1 MAPPSVHWHLA
12 DVDICKSELRE
23 PAAHIV
29 VVGFAAVDITSQST
43 TSKKFSATTYPGR
56 NHLSLGGVARN
67 MAECAHRLFPS
78 YGPSP
83 RGPSPSAVRLVSP
96 VCQDAL
102 GDYLLR
108 ETEKLGMRIDGF
120 FLTSPSIAAD
130 KDGNRTASV
139 SLQLDGAG
147 DLISGVADID
157 PSSFS
162 TSDVARQLSPLIK
175 VPSILAFDANLSADT
190 MAEIIKLSLSTTTA
204 LYEPTSVPKCTAL
217 IDAVALLQRQGRLP
231 PMETSDD
238 NDRRRRWGVDVMTP
252 NELEV
257 VRMASRT
264 SELGLHR
271 IVREDESV
279 RKEAHGVQTEAS
291 VYAAAMSLCNAS
303 GSVLLVKGGARG
315 VLVVL
320 PPSTEQEA
328 RPRMFRVPAQKVR
341 QEIIVSTTG
350 AGDTFAGSILVDL
363 ALRQRPLSQESPSAE
378 EQWWRQ
384 AVERGQEAAAITL
397 ASPLPVSPL
406 LDTSELFSL
415 SRQK

>member
-1 MAPPSVHWHLA
+1 
-12 DVDICKSELRE
+12 
-23 PAAHIV
+23 
-29 VVGFAAVDITSQST
+29 
-43 TSKKFSATTYPGR
+43 
-56 NHLSLGGVARN
+56 
-67 MAECAHRLFPS
+67 MAECAHRLFRS
-78 YGPSP
+78 YESSP
-83 RGPSPSAVRLVSP
+83 HGPSPSAVRLVSP
-96 VCQDAL
+96 ICQDAL

-108 ETEKLGMRIDGF
+108 ETEKLGMRTDGF
-120 FLTSPSIAAD
+120 FLPSPSIAAN
-130 KDGNRTASV
+130 KDENRTASV
-139 SLQLDGAG
+139 SLQLDAAG

-162 TSDVARQLSPLIK
+162 TSDLTRQLSPLIAA
-175 VPSILAFDANLSADT
+175 PTILAFDANLSAET
-190 MAEIIKLSLSTTTA
+190 MTEIIKLSLSTTTA

-231 PMETSDD
+231 AVQKSND

-264 SELGLHR
+264 SQLGLHQV
-271 IVREDESV
+271 VREDESV

-291 VYAAAMSLCNAS
+291 VYAAAMSLCDAS

-320 PPSTEQEA
+320 PPSPEQEA
-328 RPRMFRVPAQKVR
+328 RPSIFRVPAQKVR
-341 QEIIVSTTG
+341 QEMVVSTTG

-363 ALRQRPLSQESPSAE
+363 ALRQRPLSQENSSAE

-384 AVERGQEAAAITL
+384 AVKRGQEAAAITL
-397 ASPLPVSPL
+397 ASPLPISPL
-406 LDTSELFSL
+406 LDTSELFSP